1 MSRRIRTAVVD
12 DEPLARQILRDLLAE
27 DPEIELVAE
36 GDGAGLAPTIASLE
50 LDLLF
55 LDIEMPEVSGFELLE
70 CLGPDAAP
78 PGASPVVVF
87 VTAYESYAL
96 RAFEARALDYLLKP
110 FSDARF
116 AAALARAK
124 ERLAE
129 RRGPGPAA
137 LAELLASLRP
147 APRPPFAERLLV
159 PIGAKSVVVPC
170 AEIDWIE
177 AADYYA
183 RLHCGGKTY
192 LLRESMASLEARLD
206 PSRFVRIH
214 RSAIVQLDR
223 IVELHPHFKS
233 DQVVVLRGGRRLAL
247 SAARRQLLEER
258 LGRG

>member
-1 MSRRIRTAVVD
+1 MSRKIRTAVAD
-12 DEPLARQILRDLLAE
+12 DEPLARQILKGLLAE

-36 GDGAGLAPTIASLE
+36 GDGASLAPNLASLE

-70 CLGPDAAP
+70 CLA
-78 PGASPVVVF
+78 PGAATVVVF

-110 FSDARF
+110 FSDSRF
-116 AAALARAK
+116 AAALQRAK
-124 ERLAE
+124 DRLRE
-129 RRGPGPAA
+129 QRGPGPEAV
-137 LAELLASLRP
+137 AELLAALRP

-159 PIGAKSVVVPC
+159 PMGGKTVVVPC
-170 AEIDWIE
+170 AEVDWIE

-183 RLHCGGKTY
+183 RLHCGPRSY
-192 LLRESMASLEARLD
+192 LLRESLASLEGRLD

-223 IVELHPHFKS
+223 IAELHPHFKS
-233 DQVVVLRGGRRLAL
+233 DQVVVLRGGQRLTL

-258 LGRG
+258 LGRS